1 MIKIVNIELS
11 KETVKKGERFKVTV
25 IVEEIISE
33 PTAYRLPFRLNT
45 IKGGIK

>member
-11 KETVKKGERFKVTV
+11 KETVKKGERFKVLVT
-25 IVEEIISE
+25 VEETISE
-33 PTAYRLPFRLNT
+33 PMAYRLPFILNS